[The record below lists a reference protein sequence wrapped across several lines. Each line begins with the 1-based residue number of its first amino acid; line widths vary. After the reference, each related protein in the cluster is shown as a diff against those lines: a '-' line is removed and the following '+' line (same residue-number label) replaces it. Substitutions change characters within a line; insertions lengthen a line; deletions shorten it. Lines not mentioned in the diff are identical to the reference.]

1 MSRENNLRLK
11 DIKLN
16 HFGSAKTFEC
26 SKSFT
31 TIVGGTGNMKEV
43 EEKIEVLKTELDQ
56 TEDLHECG
64 RIQERITRLA
74 SGIAI
79 IKVGGAT
86 EIEMTEK
93 RHRIEDALE
102 AVKSAQQEGIIPGG
116 GIALIKACNNLQVK
130 TENENQ
136 ELGVKIILEAVKE
149 PARQMAIN
157 AGESP
162 DIILSMIEKEANDV
176 GVDFTTGKTINMLD
190 AGIIDPAKVTRCAL
204 QNAASV
210 ASTLITTNS
219 AVIEV

>member
-1 MSRENNLRLK
+1 
-11 DIKLN
+11 
-16 HFGSAKTFEC
+16 
-26 SKSFT
+26 
-31 TIVGGTGNMKEV
+31 
-43 EEKIEVLKTELDQ
+43 
-56 TEDLHECG
+56 
-64 RIQERITRLA
+64 
-74 SGIAI
+74 
-79 IKVGGAT
+79 
-86 EIEMTEK
+86 MTEK

-130 TENENQ
+130 TENDNQ

-162 DIILSMIEKEANDV
+162 DMILSMIEKEANDI